1 MNTYLETK
9 QLRALYGRGLA
20 KQRDVLVE
28 AALCDTTAST
38 FSLHLYGDTTVSPSY
53 LAHLGLLPFL
63 CKLLTFFDYTEAGL
77 KLKQPETQLIQHGI
91 NRITLFNLKRII
103 IISFVVSI
111 TSFHTILCNFQAA
124 SPAFLY

>member
-1 MNTYLETK
+1 MVEIK
-9 QLRALYGRGLA
+9 QRQELHLTLFIFQAFSEHISGDQAARALYGRGLA

-63 CKLLTFFDYTEAGL
+63 CKLLTFFDYTRSR
-77 KLKQPETQLIQHGI
+77 PETKAI
-91 NRITLFNLKRII
+91 
-103 IISFVVSI
+103 
-111 TSFHTILCNFQAA
+111 
-124 SPAFLY
+124 

>member
-1 MNTYLETK
+1 MVEIKQRQELHLTLFIFQAFSDLETK

-63 CKLLTFFDYTEAGL
+63 CKLLTFFDYTRSR
-77 KLKQPETQLIQHGI
+77 PETKAI
-91 NRITLFNLKRII
+91 
-103 IISFVVSI
+103 
-111 TSFHTILCNFQAA
+111 
-124 SPAFLY
+124 